1 MLETSI
7 DSPAPVRVV
16 SEAIKEWIGKLG
28 PIWVEGE
35 LSQVDDRKGSTMI
48 FMRLRDTSAEMSI
61 SVSCHRSVFSAVAPL
76 PANARIKVFSKVNF
90 YTGNGSLSLNARE
103 IHHVGIGE
111 LLARLEAL
119 KKVLAAEG
127 LFSASRKKE
136 LPFLPRRIGLI
147 CGRNSAAEKDVVENS
162 RRRWPAVEFEI
173 REVTVQG
180 SSAVSEVSSA
190 LKELDL
196 IEDVDVIII
205 TRGGGSFE
213 DLLPFSDEGLVRL
226 VAQCKTPIVS
236 AIGHEQ
242 DTPLIDLVA
251 DFRASTPTDA
261 AKRVVPDIIEEQNAI
276 GEKSSR
282 LLRAINSLLE
292 RERAEIKSLAS
303 RPIMKDPKQLIA
315 PLIEELKI
323 WTKSL
328 RQEMSHLIDLARG
341 ELSQNVAQLRALS
354 PLAVLER
361 GYSVALTKQG
371 DLIRDVKQVKSGD
384 DFRLRLALGEIAA
397 TVRSTTEISRSTSAS
412 EK

>member
-7 DSPAPVRVV
+7 ESPAPVRVV
-16 SEAIKEWIGKLG
+16 SEAIKDWIGKLG

-61 SVSCHRSVFSAVAPL
+61 SVSCHRSVFAAVAPL

-127 LFSASRKKE
+127 LFALARKKE

-147 CGRNSAAEKDVVENS
+147 CGRNSAAEKDVVENA

-173 REVTVQG
+173 REVAVQG

-190 LKELDL
+190 LKELDAQD
-196 IEDVDVIII
+196 DVDVIII

-226 VAQCKTPIVS
+226 VASCQTPVVS

-261 AKRVVPDIIEEQNAI
+261 AKRVVPDIQEEQKAI
-276 GEKSSR
+276 GERSSR
-282 LLRAINSLLE
+282 LLRAIMSRVE
-292 RERAEIKSLAS
+292 RESAEIKSLAS

-315 PLIEELKI
+315 PLVEELKS
-323 WTKSL
+323 WSKSL

-341 ELSQNVAQLRALS
+341 ELAQGAAQLRALS

-361 GYSVALTKQG
+361 GYAVALTQQG
-371 DLIRDVKQVKSGD
+371 DLIRDINQVSSGD

-397 TVRSTTEISRSTSAS
+397 TVRGTTEIARKKSAS

>member
-162 RRRWPAVEFEI
+162 RRRWPAVKFEI

-213 DLLPFSDEGLVRL
+213 DLLPFSDEGLIRL

-261 AKRVVPDIIEEQNAI
+261 AKRVVPDIIEEQNAL

-292 RERAEIKSLAS
+292 RESAEIKSLAS